1 MVKKEGVEGTDE
13 CDKLCKGVE
22 VPSEDEVVAL
32 NAMRRIKD
40 RVRDLKKRLSEIN
53 SGDTDGNNE
62 ERAALE
68 KEMAYLKAEWNEWEE
83 KRKKAARERMILLGH
98 EEGPL

>member
-1 MVKKEGVEGTDE
+1 MVKKEGVEGMDE

-32 NAMRRIKD
+32 NAMRSIKD

-53 SGDTDGNNE
+53 SLDTDGNNG

-68 KEMAYLKAEWNEWEE
+68 KEMAHLKVEWNEWEE
-83 KRKKAARERMILLGH
+83 KRKKAARERMIMLGH